1 MEPAKASSRR
11 CAIYT
16 RKSSEEGLEQDFNSL
31 QAQREACEAFIKS
44 QAGEGWRLVKTAY
57 DDGGLSGGT
66 MERPALQRVLGDIN
80 QGLIDVVVV
89 YKVDRLTRSLADF
102 AKMVEV
108 FDAHGVSF
116 VAVTQQFNTTTSMGR
131 LTLNVLLSFAQF
143 EREVTG
149 ERIRDKIAASKRKGM
164 WMGGFAPLGYDVCDR
179 RIVIDEREAETVRYI
194 FRRYQELGC
203 VRLLKEDLDRR
214 GVVSKRRTSKT
225 GIESGGHSFSRGAL
239 YALLLNPIYL
249 GEIRHKSLR
258 HPGQHQAIVDRAV
271 WERTQQQLQ
280 EHRVRPK
287 SHASLE
293 KSPLTGRLV
302 DENGAGLTPSHA
314 RKGERKYRYYVSRN
328 FPAQGLAPSRVGWR
342 LPARELEDRVA
353 AAVGEMLG
361 DESAVLEADQKTDI
375 DSSQIDRVLHAAR
388 TWRHRLQSEAEQT
401 SAIGALVERVELKSD
416 GIRVSIKLPI
426 ASAEKSQAQLPD
438 QVAIARSFP
447 MQLKRRGA
455 ELRLIVG
462 DHNRSAA
469 IVDLSLLKAV
479 ARAHRWFD
487 EISTGKA
494 RSLAAIAAREGL
506 AVRYVGRLIRLAFLA
521 PEIVESIVEGRQ
533 PTTLTAEAL
542 TRRIELPLSWCS
554 QRTALNLE

>member
-1 MEPAKASSRR
+1 MEPVKASSRR